1 MTITNTS
8 DASFVDGRFEGEPP
22 RLPRLSRYTID
33 RPALSARLDRALREQ
48 ATVVRAPA
56 GYGKTSL
63 VRKWLESSG
72 GAARAAA
79 GWIDLELLTGEVRG
93 FWDAVRAEF
102 DPQGADDRWDTDPVA
117 AAQDTIAGYPG
128 TVVLVLDGYTRR
140 WDGLLSSELVQ
151 ALRRTPN
158 LHLMVLTRCLTSFEA
173 PGLAAVLDLVVV
185 QNDDLAFDRAELDD
199 VARVLGLDVERRL
212 LDHVLR
218 QSRGWPLAARAMVR
232 LFDDPRS
239 ALAEPVAVRA
249 LEDIAATVVAELLA
263 AAPVGDEGRLGLQRA
278 AVAPY
283 LSPHIVERIGADE
296 AEGGALGAA
305 EDAGL
310 GVWTYARG
318 QGRLVY
324 ELLDPVR
331 QALRAQLDAASPG
344 EGERLAGE
352 LLDVLEA
359 NGDSV
364 AALRQALRANDVAA
378 AETIVAR
385 NWTSSFTEDAADY
398 LEVLGGV
405 ELGAIRS
412 SAILLTVT
420 GLLREI
426 AGGDASGALDY
437 YQAAAEPQAIRGR
450 RLEPVRQ
457 YWTDLASMIA
467 LRKVGRLANAEDF
480 LGPLS
485 TPDPSVSVPPL
496 AWLEMGLT
504 QLRLGRELEA
514 VTSFERAAI
523 SVSDDPDLYLFASGA
538 AALAHALHGELDR
551 AEAVADR
558 LGSHRYSDRPL
569 APRAFAPLAIARQL
583 IATELHASADTRA
596 DGETAD
602 GEVSSWLPTAAVD
615 VGELHSYAA
624 YAAALHALAAGDLAE
639 AQHVIDGELLSKGT
653 HTPSNT
659 ESARFVALSADLL
672 MSQGNLVAAQKLI
685 KAFPDGTNALRPVAA
700 RLLLM
705 FREYRSAQLLAE
717 TVLAESPG
725 PRTRVEMLLVQ
736 SEALYRLKSARAATI
751 RLNARQ
757 LADANGLLTPFVLT
771 IEGQVAPLPSAAAG
785 SEDIDAALSRI
796 KPLFSEAAMAA
807 QLTQRERIV
816 LDRLQSTASLEY
828 IARSLVVS
836 INTVKTQ
843 TRSIYRKLGANSR
856 EEAVRV
862 AYDLGLL
869 RPRLPI
875 GRNRYEGDDRIA

>member
-1 MTITNTS
+1 MTITTTS
-8 DASFVDGRFEGEPP
+8 DASLVDGRLEGEPP
-22 RLPRLSRYTID
+22 RLPRLSRYTVD
-33 RPALSARLDRALREQ
+33 RPALAARLDRALREQ

-63 VRKWLESSG
+63 VRKWLEGSG

-93 FWDAVRAEF
+93 FWDAVRTEF
-102 DPQGADDRWDTDPVA
+102 DPHGADDRWDTDPVA

-151 ALRRTPN
+151 TLRRTPN

-185 QNDDLAFDRAELDD
+185 QNDDLAFDRAELDE
-199 VARVLGLDVERRL
+199 VVRVLGLDVERRI

-232 LFDDPRS
+232 IFDDPRS

-249 LEDIAATVVAELLA
+249 LEDIGATVVSELLA
-263 AAPVGDEGRLGLQRA
+263 AAPVGDDGRLGLQRA

-296 AEGGALGAA
+296 AERDVLGDA
-305 EDAGL
+305 EAAGL
-310 GVWTYARG
+310 GIWTYARG

-331 QALRAQLDAASPG
+331 VALRSQLDATAPG

-359 NGDSV
+359 NGDSL
-364 AALRQALRANDVAA
+364 AALRQALRANDLAA
-378 AETIVAR
+378 AETIIAR
-385 NWTSSFTEDAADY
+385 NWTSSFTDDAMDY

-405 ELGAIRS
+405 ELAAIRS

-426 AGGDASGALDY
+426 AGRDAAGALDY
-437 YQAAAEPQAIRGR
+437 YQAAAEPQAFRGR
-450 RLEPVRQ
+450 RLEPVRG

-485 TPDPSVSVPPL
+485 TPDPGVSVPPI

-523 SVSDDPDLYLFASGA
+523 SVSDDPDLYVFASGA

-551 AEAVADR
+551 AKAVADR
-558 LGSHRYSDRPL
+558 LDSHRYDDRPL
-569 APRAFAPLAIARQL
+569 GPRAFAPLAIARQL
-583 IATELHASADTRA
+583 IATELHALA
-596 DGETAD
+596 DGDAVA
-602 GEVSSWLPTAAVD
+602 GEVSSWPPSPAVD
-615 VGELHSYAA
+615 VGELHSYSA
-624 YAAALHALAAGDLAE
+624 YAAAVRALAAGELEE
-639 AQHVIDGELLSKGT
+639 AQQVIDGELLSKGT

-757 LADANGLLTPFVLT
+757 LAEANGLLTPFVLT
-771 IEGQVAPLPSAAAG
+771 IEGQVAPLTSAAAAG
-785 SEDIDAALSRI
+785 CEDVDAALSRI
-796 KPLFSEAAMAA
+796 KPLFSETAMAA

>member
-1 MTITNTS
+1 MTITTTS
-8 DASFVDGRFEGEPP
+8 DASFVDGRLEGESP

-33 RPALSARLDRALREQ
+33 RPALAARLDRALREQ

-63 VRKWLESSG
+63 VRKWLESPG
-72 GAARAAA
+72 GASRAAA
-79 GWIDLELLTGEVRG
+79 GWIDLELVTGEVG
-93 FWDAVRAEF
+93 DFWDAVRTEF
-102 DPQGADDRWDTDPVA
+102 DPQGARDRWVTDPVA

-128 TVVLVLDGYTRR
+128 TVVLVLDGYTRS
-140 WDGLLSSELVQ
+140 WDGLLSGELVQ
-151 ALRRTPN
+151 VLRRTPN
-158 LHLMVLTRCLTSFEA
+158 LHLMVLTRALTSFEA

-185 QNDDLAFDRAELDD
+185 QNDDLAFDREELDD
-199 VARVLGLDVERRL
+199 VVRALGLDVERRI
-212 LDHVLR
+212 LDHVLG

-232 LFDDPRS
+232 IFDDPRS

-249 LEDIAATVVAELLA
+249 LEDIGATVVAELLA

-283 LSPHIVERIGADE
+283 LSPHIVERIGAGE
-296 AEGGALGAA
+296 AGDALGDA
-305 EDAGL
+305 ETAGL

-318 QGRLVY
+318 QGRLVF

-331 QALRAQLDAASPG
+331 VALRSQLDAASPG
-344 EGERLAGE
+344 EGERLAAE

-359 NGDSV
+359 NGDSL
-364 AALRQALRANDVAA
+364 AALRQALRANDLAA
-378 AETIVAR
+378 AETIIAR
-385 NWTSSFTEDAADY
+385 NWTSSFTEDATDY
-398 LEVLGGV
+398 LDVLGGV
-405 ELGAIRS
+405 DLAAIRS

-426 AGGDASGALDY
+426 AGRDATGAFDY
-437 YQAAAEPQAIRGR
+437 YQAAAEPQVLRGR

-457 YWTDLASMIA
+457 YWTDLACMIA

-485 TPDPSVSVPPL
+485 TPDPGVSVPPL

-523 SVSDDPDLYLFASGA
+523 SVSDDPDLHVFASGA

-551 AEAVADR
+551 AKAVAER
-558 LGSHRYSDRPL
+558 LGSHRCGDRPL

-583 IATELHASADTRA
+583 IATELPAYGHTGA
-596 DGETAD
+596 DGEAAA
-602 GEVSSWLPTAAVD
+602 GEVSSWPPSAAVD
-615 VGELHSYAA
+615 AGELHSYAA
-624 YAAALHALAAGDLAE
+624 YAAALHALAAGELEE
-639 AQHVIDGELLSKGT
+639 AQQVIDGELLSKGA

-736 SEALYRLKSARAATI
+736 AEALARLKSARAATI

-757 LADANGLLTPFVLT
+757 LAEANGLLTPFVLT
-771 IEGQVAPLPSAAAG
+771 IEGQVSPLPSAAADCEG
-785 SEDIDAALSRI
+785 VDAALSRI
-796 KPLFSEAAMAA
+796 KPLFPETAMAA

-875 GRNRYEGDDRIA
+875 GRNRFEGDDRIA